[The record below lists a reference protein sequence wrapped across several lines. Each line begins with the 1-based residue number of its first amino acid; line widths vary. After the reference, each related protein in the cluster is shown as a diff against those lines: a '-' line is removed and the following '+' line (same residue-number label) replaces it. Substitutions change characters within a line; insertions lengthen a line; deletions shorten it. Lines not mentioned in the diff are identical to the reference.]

1 MADRFVAE
9 FADFDFRESVQKSRE
24 TVTSLEELAEPEAEF
39 AATPAD
45 PDSPEAAQAV
55 DAAAA
60 DQQAVDAQRAL
71 DDEVQLLKMLE
82 ETSDEERFK
91 DVPWR
96 QTSRPSSSAGL
107 AEAAQPP
114 LESSAEAAQALAL
127 SLYNA
132 AQAAICEGASGSEAQ
147 QQAYNAAE
155 GVLAAQYSVPWQ
167 ERGPRGPQAPQT
179 WRGQQWR
186 QGSQRYSTRGG
197 NPEKNAFFAEQAKKR
212 KAAQLKGSSKGKSA
226 GSTSG
231 EQGKGKAG
239 VQGKSKQDKG
249 YGILVSTKVSFFT
262 FSGCKYR
269 YLIFLVSF
277 LIVLIA

>member
-1 MADRFVAE
+1 MADRFLAE
-9 FADFDFRESVQKSRE
+9 FADFDFKESVQKSRK
-24 TVTSLEELAEPEAEF
+24 TATSLEELAEPEAEV
-39 AATPAD
+39 AATPAN
-45 PDSPEAAQAV
+45 PDSPG
-55 DAAAA
+55 AA

-71 DDEVQLLKMLE
+71 DDEVELHKMMLDE
-82 ETSDEERFK
+82 DSSSSDEDRFK

-96 QTSRPSSSAGL
+96 KTSRPSSSAGL

-114 LESSAEAAQALAL
+114 QESSAEAAQALAL

-212 KAAQLKGSSKGKSA
+212 KAAQQLKGKSKGKSA

-231 EQGKGKAG
+231 VQGKSAGSSSGVQGKSKGKAG
-239 VQGKSKQDKG
+239 VQGKSNQDKG
-249 YGILVSTKVSFFT
+249 YGILVSTKVSF
-262 FSGCKYR
+262 
-269 YLIFLVSF
+269 LHFLVVS
-277 LIVLIA
+277 IVI